1 MMVQFIF
8 MTIAFVIM
16 LIVALIQ
23 QRTNKRLSKQLK
35 EIEVKGWREVHG
47 FGKVYNTFRR
57 FIVIENAGDNATLNR
72 TVEKY
77 KEDGYEYDS
86 QNSTD
91 RLLVFAKHEEIKE
104 VDPTAAAAASGEED
118 ITEGGAGQG
127 GNQGGGTTGGELE
140 G

>member
-1 MMVQFIF
+1 MVQFIL

-23 QRTNKRLSKQLK
+23 QRTNKRLSKQLE
-35 EIEVKGWREVHG
+35 EIEVKGWREAHG
-47 FGKVYNTFRR
+47 FGKLVSTRRR

-77 KEDGYEYDS
+77 KEDGYEYDG

-91 RLLVFAKHEEIKE
+91 RLLVFVKYEEI
-104 VDPTAAAAASGEED
+104 EEL
-118 ITEGGAGQG
+118 AKQ
-127 GNQGGGTTGGELE
+127 
-140 G
+140 

>member
-1 MMVQFIF
+1 

-23 QRTNKRLSKQLK
+23 QRTNKRLSNQLH
-35 EIEVKGWREVHG
+35 EINEKGWRKVHG
-47 FGKVYNTFRR
+47 FGKLISIHRR

-77 KEDGYEYDS
+77 KEEGYEYDS
-86 QNSTD
+86 QDSTD

-104 VDPTAAAAASGEED
+104 E
-118 ITEGGAGQG
+118 
-127 GNQGGGTTGGELE
+127 
-140 G
+140 

>member
-1 MMVQFIF
+1 MMVQFIL

-23 QRTNKRLSKQLK
+23 QRTNKRLTKRL
-35 EIEVKGWREVHG
+35 EELETEGWRKVHG
-47 FGKVYNTFRR
+47 FGKIFSTRRR

-104 VDPTAAAAASGEED
+104 DEK
-118 ITEGGAGQG
+118 
-127 GNQGGGTTGGELE
+127 
-140 G
+140 

>member
-1 MMVQFIF
+1 MVQFIF

-23 QRTNKRLSKQLK
+23 QRTNKRLTKRL
-35 EIEVKGWREVHG
+35 EELETEGWRKVHG
-47 FGKVYNTFRR
+47 FGKIFSTRRR

-77 KEDGYEYDS
+77 KEEGYEYDS

-104 VDPTAAAAASGEED
+104 D
-118 ITEGGAGQG
+118 
-127 GNQGGGTTGGELE
+127 
-140 G
+140 

>member
-1 MMVQFIF
+1 MVQFIL

-23 QRTNKRLSKQLK
+23 QRTNKRLSKQLE

-47 FGKVYNTFRR
+47 FGKLVSTRRR

-77 KEDGYEYDS
+77 KEEGYEYDS

-104 VDPTAAAAASGEED
+104 DE
-118 ITEGGAGQG
+118 Q
-127 GNQGGGTTGGELE
+127 
-140 G
+140 

>member
-23 QRTNKRLSKQLK
+23 QRTNKRLTKRL
-35 EIEVKGWREVHG
+35 EELETEGWRKVHG
-47 FGKVYNTFRR
+47 FGKVFSTRRR

-77 KEDGYEYDS
+77 KEEGYEYDS

-104 VDPTAAAAASGEED
+104 S
-118 ITEGGAGQG
+118 
-127 GNQGGGTTGGELE
+127 
-140 G
+140 

>member
-1 MMVQFIF
+1 MVQFIF

-23 QRTNKRLSKQLK
+23 QRTNKRLSKQLE
-35 EIEVKGWREVHG
+35 EIEVKGWREAYG

-104 VDPTAAAAASGEED
+104 DEK
-118 ITEGGAGQG
+118 
-127 GNQGGGTTGGELE
+127 
-140 G
+140 

>member
-1 MMVQFIF
+1 MMVQFIL

-23 QRTNKRLSKQLK
+23 QRTNKRLTKRL
-35 EIEVKGWREVHG
+35 EELETEGWRKVHG
-47 FGKVYNTFRR
+47 FGKIFSTRRR

-72 TVEKY
+72 TVETY

-104 VDPTAAAAASGEED
+104 DEK
-118 ITEGGAGQG
+118 
-127 GNQGGGTTGGELE
+127 
-140 G
+140 

>member
-1 MMVQFIF
+1 

-23 QRTNKRLSKQLK
+23 QRTNKRLTKRL
-35 EIEVKGWREVHG
+35 EELETEGWRKVHG
-47 FGKVYNTFRR
+47 FGKIFSTRRR

-104 VDPTAAAAASGEED
+104 DEK
-118 ITEGGAGQG
+118 
-127 GNQGGGTTGGELE
+127 
-140 G
+140 

>member
-1 MMVQFIF
+1 MTVPFIM

-23 QRTNKRLSKQLK
+23 QRTNKRLSKQLH
-35 EIEVKGWREVHG
+35 EINEKGWREAHG
-47 FGKVYNTFRR
+47 YGKVYSTRRR

-77 KEDGYEYDS
+77 KDDGYEYDS
-86 QNSTD
+86 QKSTD

-104 VDPTAAAAASGEED
+104 E
-118 ITEGGAGQG
+118 
-127 GNQGGGTTGGELE
+127 
-140 G
+140 

>member
-23 QRTNKRLSKQLK
+23 QRTNKRLTKRL
-35 EIEVKGWREVHG
+35 EELETEGWRKVHG
-47 FGKVYNTFRR
+47 FGKVFSTRRR

-72 TVEKY
+72 TVENY
-77 KEDGYEYDS
+77 KEEGYEYDS

-104 VDPTAAAAASGEED
+104 DEK
-118 ITEGGAGQG
+118 
-127 GNQGGGTTGGELE
+127 
-140 G
+140 

>member
-1 MMVQFIF
+1 M
-8 MTIAFVIM
+8 
-16 LIVALIQ
+16 
-23 QRTNKRLSKQLK
+23 K
-35 EIEVKGWREVHG
+35 EIAKNYDSTIYLYDDCICKGWREAHG
-47 FGKVYNTFRR
+47 FGRLISTRRR

-104 VDPTAAAAASGEED
+104 S
-118 ITEGGAGQG
+118 
-127 GNQGGGTTGGELE
+127 
-140 G
+140 

>member
-16 LIVALIQ
+16 LIVAMIQ
-23 QRTNKRLSKQLK
+23 QRTNKRLSKQME

-47 FGKVYNTFRR
+47 FGRLVSTRRR

-77 KEDGYEYDS
+77 KEEGT
-86 QNSTD
+86 STTA
-91 RLLVFAKHEEIKE
+91 RTA
-104 VDPTAAAAASGEED
+104 PTACWCLLNMKKSK
-118 ITEGGAGQG
+118 
-127 GNQGGGTTGGELE
+127 NCELWQKQ
-140 G
+140 

>member
-23 QRTNKRLSKQLK
+23 QRTNKRLSKQLE
-35 EIEVKGWREVHG
+35 EIEVKGWREAHG
-47 FGKVYNTFRR
+47 FGKLISTRRR
-57 FIVIENAGDNATLNR
+57 FIVIENAGDNDTLNR

-77 KEDGYEYDS
+77 KEEGYEYDI

-91 RLLVFAKHEEIKE
+91 RLLAFAKHEEIKE
-104 VDPTAAAAASGEED
+104 S
-118 ITEGGAGQG
+118 
-127 GNQGGGTTGGELE
+127 
-140 G
+140 

>member
-1 MMVQFIF
+1 MMVQFIL
-8 MTIAFVIM
+8 MTIAFIIM

-23 QRTNKRLSKQLK
+23 QRTNKRLSKQLE
-35 EIEVKGWREVHG
+35 EIEVKGWREAHG
-47 FGKVYNTFRR
+47 FGKLISTRRR

-91 RLLVFAKHEEIKE
+91 RLLVFVKREEVKE
-104 VDPTAAAAASGEED
+104 D
-118 ITEGGAGQG
+118 
-127 GNQGGGTTGGELE
+127 
-140 G
+140 

>member
-1 MMVQFIF
+1 MVQFIF

-16 LIVALIQ
+16 LIVALLQ
-23 QRTNKRLSKQLK
+23 QRTNKKLMNRLEEL
-35 EIEVKGWREVHG
+35 ETEGWRKVHG
-47 FGKVYNTFRR
+47 FGKVFSTRRR

-77 KEDGYEYDS
+77 KEEGYEYDS

-104 VDPTAAAAASGEED
+104 S
-118 ITEGGAGQG
+118 
-127 GNQGGGTTGGELE
+127 
-140 G
+140 